1 MKRYSHILH
10 DLNGGESCIR
20 SFIRKHSIFNHRE
33 NPMACLTYIPLKP
46 CSSRSSG
53 LNLDPMQ
60 DYVDRLLGQ
69 LDGQT
74 RITDRVFPS
83 SSKAMILFT
92 KRVLDNILMDYATFL
107 IDRTRQ
113 GSEAEVYLKTVVG
126 TYHQCRRLVRYLNK
140 PKDAT
145 TEFRNTLSGHI
156 DTIYTPHIE
165 PYLRVE
171 LDHYK
176 KCCDSVVD
184 SWKQKVSP
192 SNK

>member
-1 MKRYSHILH
+1 
-10 DLNGGESCIR
+10 
-20 SFIRKHSIFNHRE
+20 
-33 NPMACLTYIPLKP
+33 
-46 CSSRSSG
+46 
-53 LNLDPMQ
+53 MQ
-60 DYVDRLLGQ
+60 EYTDRLLGQ

-74 RITDRVFPS
+74 RIADRVFPS

-92 KRVLDNILMDYATFL
+92 KQVLETILMDYATFL

-113 GSEAEVYLKTVVG
+113 GSETEVYLKTVVG
-126 TYHQCRRLVRYLNK
+126 TYHQYRRLVRYLNK

-145 TEFRNTLSGHI
+145 TIFRSTLFEQI
-156 DTIYTPHIE
+156 DTLYTPHIE

-171 LDHYK
+171 SDHYK

-184 SWKQKVSP
+184 SWKQKVHP